1 MVTQE
6 NHDSVRWTIW
16 EYKRVRPLVVANRKW
31 NGTNSNSLGA
41 SGLNWLVTWPL
52 KKKSDIYF
60 GRSLWMSSVDFSG
73 SKLYIYTRQLPMSMH
88 GLIVIFEFDKCQI
101 LLHVYSF
108 IMLLIGMIIM
118 LKYRQNENIK
128 YNMNMILISCNC
140 RQFRMVLL

>member
-60 GRSLWMSSVDFSG
+60 GRSLWMGSVDFSG
-73 SKLYIYTRQLPMSMH
+73 SKLYIYTR
-88 GLIVIFEFDKCQI
+88 
-101 LLHVYSF
+101 
-108 IMLLIGMIIM
+108 
-118 LKYRQNENIK
+118 
-128 YNMNMILISCNC
+128 
-140 RQFRMVLL
+140 